1 MTICEEVRVM
11 RLGKAE
17 AIYLEAWFVCLYNVL
32 FSGYARFGFYMIVC
46 VVVMLVLFFI

>member
-11 RLGKAE
+11 GLRKAE

-32 FSGYARFGFYMIVC
+32 CSGYARLHVYMIVC
-46 VVVMLVLFFI
+46 AAVMLVFVFI